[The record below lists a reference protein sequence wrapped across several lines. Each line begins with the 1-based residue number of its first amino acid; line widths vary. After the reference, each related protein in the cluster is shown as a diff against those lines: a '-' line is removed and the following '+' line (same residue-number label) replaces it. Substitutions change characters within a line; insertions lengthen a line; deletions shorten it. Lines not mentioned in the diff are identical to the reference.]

1 MFHAEY
7 IEHLKKHFSSYSE
20 NSEFRKV
27 LQEHKK
33 EFSVVGNLNLDP
45 AIPILNSLY
54 SQVDR
59 APHRDPVC
67 MLRALILMAVLK
79 IASITKWVKETRT
92 ITLLAIL
99 AGFDPD
105 DTPGIGTY
113 YDFMKRI
120 IDGPY
125 QKSCEHRVRRST
137 LITGKYKRN
146 IPKEKEAKKDSL
158 DPHQSQSEKLIQ
170 ELLSHADDPRPND
183 FQKILDNL
191 LIKIGIVSSVEQ
203 GLLNLENL
211 IVSGDGSILE
221 SNASSQGKP
230 TCSCRL
236 EGNYNCQHDRFYS
249 SPTAQWCYDAHKDCF
264 IFGDRYYHLVT
275 SQNGHD
281 FPLGTSMPG
290 GNESDFTLSLKT
302 VDRFFKGARENE
314 LKANIPYFCG
324 DCHHDS
330 YAHYEYFQKKGVVP
344 VIPLSEKSQKVIP
357 HLPDSNIQLD
367 KDGTPLC
374 PAGMKMHHHMYDK
387 NKRVHVYSCPVKR
400 NTHRDG
406 KSVYITHTEE
416 CPRHQD
422 CRPSSSLGPFVYI
435 KSDTDPRLYPPL
447 ARNSQK
453 FKEIMNQRTST
464 ERCNYLNDTYHLDRA
479 CRNADY
485 GLIRLTLVNI
495 AEHALI
501 RYLEA
506 VKKLSEE
513 KLFTQILGT
522 ICPSLQLR
530 YLKAA

>member
-1 MFHAEY
+1 MLHAEY
-7 IEHLKKHFSSYSE
+7 IEHLKKHFTACSEDSSFCKS
-20 NSEFRKV
+20 
-27 LQEHKK
+27 LQGNKK
-33 EFSVVGNLNLDP
+33 EFQIIVNINFDAAVDLLKSIYCPVKRRP
-45 AIPILNSLY
+45 A
-54 SQVDR
+54 
-59 APHRDPVC
+59 RDPVC
-67 MLRALILMAVLK
+67 LLRSLILMAVLK
-79 IASITKWVKETRT
+79 VKGITEWVKKMRT
-92 ITLLAIL
+92 IPLLAIL

-125 QKSCEHRVRRST
+125 QKSCKHTVRRST

-146 IPKEKEAKKDSL
+146 IQMEKETKEDTL
-158 DPHQSQSEKLIQ
+158 GPHQSQSEKLVQ
-170 ELLSHADDPRPND
+170 ELLSHDNDPRPND

-191 LIKIGIVSSVEQ
+191 LIKTGIVPSVEQ

-221 SNASSQGKP
+221 SNASGQGKP
-230 TCSCRL
+230 ACSCRL

-264 IFGDRYYHLVT
+264 IFGDRYYHLVA

-281 FPLGTSMPG
+281 FPLSTSMPG

-314 LKANIPYFCG
+314 LKANILYFCG

-344 VIPLSEKSQKVIP
+344 VIPLSEKSQKVTPI
-357 HLPDSNIQLD
+357 LLNSNIQLD

-464 ERCNYLNDTYHLDRA
+464 ERCNYLNDTYRLDRA
-479 CRNADY
+479 CRNTDY

-513 KLFTQILGT
+513 KLLTQTLGT